1 MFDPTSRYYTIEVA
15 TMTLIDSDGLLR
27 EIRFVKRRFIPPS

>member
-1 MFDPTSRYYTIEVA
+1 MFDPTSCYYNVEVA
-15 TMTLIDSDGLLR
+15 TMTVTDSDGLPR